1 MHSISLFEKYG
12 GFAALYP
19 LVGEFYDAV
28 LESDIVSY
36 IFEPIS
42 MDALIE
48 HQTKFLAVIMG
59 GPGEYND
66 DKLKSAHGKFKI
78 TETEWNEVVEILI
91 NTLSNFE
98 VEEYDIEILTNLI
111 NSKKTLIVTG

>member
-28 LESDIVSY
+28 LDSDIVSY
-36 IFEPIS
+36 IFEPIG
-42 MDALIE
+42 MDLLIE
-48 HQTKFLAVIMG
+48 HQTKFLAAIMG

-66 DKLKSAHGKFKI
+66 EKLKSVHRKFEI

-91 NTLSNFE
+91 NTFSNFE
-98 VEEYDIEILTNLI
+98 IEVDDIKTLTNLI